1 MNIYEIDRQIETLL
15 SGIVDEETGE
25 VIFSEDLNR
34 ALEQLTMAR
43 EEKIE
48 NCACAVKNYLSE
60 ASAIAAEIKNLT
72 DRKRKL
78 EARADHAKE
87 FLSAALAGE
96 KFSTARV
103 SISYRK
109 SESTEVDGEFV
120 TWAKEHAPELLTV
133 KEPEPNKA
141 AIKKYIKTN
150 GELEYARLVEKASM
164 QIK

>member
-1 MNIYEIDRQIETLL
+1 MNIYEIDRKIETLL

-48 NCACAVKNYLSE
+48 NCACAVKNYLAE
-60 ASAIAAEIKNLT
+60 ASAIAAEIKSLT
-72 DRKRKL
+72 DRKKKL

-87 FLSAALAGE
+87 FLRAALAGE

-103 SISYRK
+103 SISYTR
-109 SESTEVDGEFV
+109 STSTEVDGEFV

-133 KEPEPNKA
+133 NEPEANRV
-141 AIKKYIKTN
+141 AIKAYIKNN
-150 GELEYARLVEKASM
+150 GELEHAHLVEKESLK
-164 QIK
+164 IK